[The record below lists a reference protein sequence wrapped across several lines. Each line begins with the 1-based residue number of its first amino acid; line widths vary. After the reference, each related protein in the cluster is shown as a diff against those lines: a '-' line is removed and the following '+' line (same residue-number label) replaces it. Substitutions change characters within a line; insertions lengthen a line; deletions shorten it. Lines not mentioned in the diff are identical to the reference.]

1 MFRDISSQELNQL
14 ILSGQAEIIDVRES
28 DEFDLIRIKYSKLIP
43 MGEIFDRL
51 SEIEWDKKVVVVCR
65 TGSRSRHVA
74 LKLGEF
80 GESVL
85 NLEKGIK
92 ELYENSSDHLVYADQ
107 KKVEEYLI

>member
-1 MFRDISSQELNQL
+1 MFSDISSQELNHL
-14 ILSGQAEIIDVRES
+14 ITAGQAEIIDVREP

-92 ELYENSSDHLVYADQ
+92 ELYINNSDHLVYADMS
-107 KKVEEYLI
+107 KVDDYLR